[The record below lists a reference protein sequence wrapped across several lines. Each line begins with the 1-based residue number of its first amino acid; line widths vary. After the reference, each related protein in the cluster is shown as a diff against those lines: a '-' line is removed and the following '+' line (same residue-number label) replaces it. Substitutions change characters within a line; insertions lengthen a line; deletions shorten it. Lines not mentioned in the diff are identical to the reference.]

1 MQTTRPSTRHR
12 LLTLTLATAATLSA
26 CGGGDDAVPP
36 AASASTTFS
45 GAIVKGPVNGANVCA
60 YAVAATARG
69 ARLGNCTTT
78 DASGNYTLNVPVS
91 AGPVWLEATGGSY
104 LDEATAAVVGLAAG
118 SALTALADANG
129 ASVSAYVTPLT
140 TLALNAARA
149 SGASTLDA
157 AAFNQ
162 AVVALLNA
170 LGIAAGLDILHSAPV
185 VTGTLNAYGAALLNI
200 SRMVAAGLPLAQI
213 LATTQP
219 ATLATAYAAAAG
231 VAAPSGGASLV
242 VSAATPA
249 SMNGRLDKLAAQF
262 ESNSSNALMTT
273 YNATDPYCRVG
284 AYALL
289 NGGDMKKYYLEISFA
304 KATGAVGL
312 VKFGDDATFVAL
324 ATAVGPQPAVAIDKT
339 ARRITFTNLG
349 LGDNGGLLKLN
360 GTLEYPTNVDPS
372 NRAACG

>member
-1 MQTTRPSTRHR
+1 MPSTPLRTRRH
-12 LLTLTLATAATLSA
+12 LMMTLATAAALTA
-26 CGGGDDAVPP
+26 CGGGDDAVAPS
-36 AASASTTFS
+36 ANASTTFS
-45 GAIVKGPVNGANVCA
+45 GAIVKGPVNGASVCA
-60 YAVAATARG
+60 YAVAAKARG
-69 ARLGNCTTT
+69 ARLGNCATT
-78 DASGNYTLNVPVS
+78 DANGNYTLSVPV
-91 AGPVWLEATGGSY
+91 ATGAVWLEATGGSY
-104 LDEATAAVVGLAAG
+104 LDEATAAVVALAAG
-118 SALTALADANG
+118 SALTALAEANG

-140 TLALNAARA
+140 TLALNAALA
-149 SGASTLDA
+149 SNATALDA
-157 AAFNQ
+157 AAFSQ

-170 LGIAAGLDILHSAPV
+170 LGIAAGLDILHNAPV
-185 VTGTLNAYGAALLNI
+185 VTGTLNDYGTALLNI

-219 ATLATAYAAAAG
+219 ATLAAPYAAAAS
-231 VAAPSGGASLV
+231 VAAPSGASLV
-242 VSAATPA
+242 ISAATPA
-249 SMNGRLDKLAAQF
+249 SMSGRLDKLSAQF

-273 YNATDPYCRVG
+273 YNDADPYCRVG

-289 NGGDMKKYYLEISFA
+289 NGSDMKKYYLEISYA

-324 ATAVGPQPAVAIDKT
+324 ATAIGPQAAVAIDKS

-360 GTLEYPTNVDPS
+360 GTLEYPTNVVPA